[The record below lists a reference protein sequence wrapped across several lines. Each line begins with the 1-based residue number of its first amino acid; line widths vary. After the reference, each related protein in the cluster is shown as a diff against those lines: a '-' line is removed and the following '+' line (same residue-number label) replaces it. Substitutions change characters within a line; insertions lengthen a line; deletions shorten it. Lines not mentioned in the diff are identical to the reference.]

1 LGKIAISNDL
11 PISNVLLVEF
21 LSYNLL
27 SITQLCDL
35 GLVCKFSPKDV
46 VITSIK
52 SDELIFKGFC
62 YGNLYL
68 VDFSSNDASLS
79 TCLFTKSSKGWLW
92 HRRLTHVGMNQLK
105 KLMKHALV
113 IGLNSDIIFEKNK
126 LCSTCQAGKQVGN
139 THPTKSVMSTSRPLK
154 ILHIDLF
161 GPTTYRSIGGNG
173 YGLAVVDDYSRYT
186 WVFFLSDKSNV
197 FSIFKRFAKRAENE
211 FDFKIKKIRS
221 DNGFEF
227 KNTKI
232 EDYYDEKGIK
242 HEFSAKYTPQQNG
255 VVERKN
261 RTLIDMAKLML
272 SEYNVLH
279 SFWAKVNNTTC
290 HTSNR
295 LYSHRLLSYPVP
307 RKRERSLHTCAQDVQ
322 ITRMATI

>member
-68 VDFSSNDASLS
+68 IDFNSNDASLS

-92 HRRLTHVGMNQLK
+92 HRILAHVGINQLK
-105 KLMKHALV
+105 KLMKHDLIIV
-113 IGLNSDIIFEKNK
+113 LNNDIIFEKNK
-126 LCSTCQAGKQVGN
+126 LCSACQAGKQVEN
-139 THPTKSVMSTSRPLK
+139 THLTKSVMSTLMSFEL
-154 ILHIDLF
+154 LHINLF
-161 GPTTYRSIGGNG
+161 VPTTYRSIGGNS
-173 YGLAVVDDYSRYT
+173 YGLVVDDYSRYT
-186 WVFFLSDKSNV
+186 LGFSDKSNV
-197 FSIFKRFAKRAENE
+197 FSIFKGFAKRAENE

-221 DNGFEF
+221 DNDSEF
-227 KNTKI
+227 KTSRI
-232 EDYYDEKGIK
+232 EDYCDEKGIK
-242 HEFSAKYTPQQNG
+242 HEFSNKYTPQQNR
-255 VVERKN
+255 VVERN
-261 RTLIDMAKLML
+261 NQTLIDMARSML
-272 SEYNVLH
+272 LEYNISD
-279 SFWAKVNNTTC
+279 SF
-290 HTSNR
+290 
-295 LYSHRLLSYPVP
+295 
-307 RKRERSLHTCAQDVQ
+307 
-322 ITRMATI
+322 